1 MGRMLG
7 AFDDPQE
14 LDRPDLNKCPDCE
27 CFFAQN
33 ECPLCGKV
41 CPPEMRAGMRK
52 PPKKEKRRRGGSS
65 RVTFIEWYH
74 SWWFIILMMFFMPIV
89 GIILL
94 VTSPHKKSAKIT
106 FIAIGTAYLLI
117 STIGIGTIIGMIAGW
132 IDPPVDTSLSR
143 EEYVEKC
150 EIIDD
155 AEEYFRNAGKYKGKY
170 VSITLQIKEIVVDEN
185 ALYNTEK
192 YAEYFVC
199 QGISDDRFEI
209 LVRNCIQDS
218 SKNLVVGDVI
228 EIYGEGAGNVS
239 VRVLTNTDYVKT
251 YSAPC
256 VNAAYV
262 GLINP

>member
-1 MGRMLG
+1 MLG
-7 AFDDPQE
+7 AFDNPQE

-27 CFFAQN
+27 CFFAQD

-52 PPKKEKRRRGGSS
+52 PPKKEKRRRCSS
-65 RVTFIEWYH
+65 GRVTFIEWYH

-94 VTSPHKKSAKIT
+94 ITSPHKKSHKIT
-106 FIAIGTAYLLI
+106 FTVIACVYMIV
-117 STIGIGTIIGMIAGW
+117 STIGIGSIIGMISGW
-132 IDPPVDTSLSR
+132 IDPPVNTSLSQ

-155 AEEYFRNAGKYKGKY
+155 AEEYFRNASKYENKF

-185 ALYNTEK
+185 ALYNNEE

-199 QGISDDRFEI
+199 QGILDDRFEI

-218 SKNLVVGDVI
+218 NNNLVVGDVI

-239 VRVLTNTDYVKT
+239 IQVLTNTDYVNVKT